1 MDDAV
6 RISAETFRSIYEIG
20 FKTWTQLDANSEE
33 KSRLPPLSQATRE
46 ICHQHPVLT
55 RHLRLKTDQMGAFAT
70 GGCIWSSHGTK
81 CTHAIPPF
89 RQPVRIKVAA
99 KKPVSLSMSEPTE
112 NRNTAFP
119 CFVRDQDYL
128 SVLMLAWAYILS
140 ARWTDIMPGGCSL
153 TYTDRQA
160 ISQQDTTECQGNEN
174 FINVQLGHV
183 SPQEARWWAAILAPG
198 QGWQAKLEYEQQTF
212 VSPWSI
218 NVQQNFNFL
227 LLHNSDPTATPHA
240 VAPFSD
246 AVHYLNRFCAR
257 HVVSDQSHAALAAVL
272 LLPSVGTL
280 KSLRLPAPSSNMG
293 VPHSALG
300 SIGES
305 LQDDW
310 IYRSCY
316 IDKLLTLSCNTRGI
330 RPLLLSVFYEPSIE
344 CNAVTPWLQGTLAA
358 IKHVAGNNLYA
369 VGRLCMER
377 SPRVAFLWLGCIILN
392 IQDQL
397 LREVYFGQIP
407 IDLPSASWSG
417 ITQSFIQQRV
427 SNPLV
432 TDGSVSRADECR
444 LLFLSQSEHHTR
456 LPLCQWTPFGKTT
469 VSDVDLDIRV
479 HQQCEDHW
487 LQYEGIEWECEDG
500 DVEFMSLQKAD
511 SQTIP
516 SKPSVQ
522 QPTQTVITAIPYEG
536 MERDREAISENA
548 TRNIFGWL
556 RVDGYAQG
564 EQDIWKHEWFDM
576 SDSDDDDIKEEE
588 TISDT
593 SAQVSPRV
601 ESWVLNHSH

>member
-1 MDDAV
+1 MDDDV
-6 RISAETFRSIYEIG
+6 RISAETFRSIYEMG
-20 FKTWTQLDANSEE
+20 FKTWAQLHANIGE
-33 KSRLPPLSQATRE
+33 KSRLPPLSQAIEE

-55 RHLRLKTDQMGAFAT
+55 PNLRLQTDQMGAFAT
-70 GGCIWSSHGTK
+70 GGCIWSSHGPK
-81 CTHAIPPF
+81 CTHAISPF
-89 RQPVRIKVAA
+89 RLPVRIKVATR
-99 KKPVSLSMSEPTE
+99 KPVSLSISEPTE
-112 NRNTAFP
+112 SQKTAFP
-119 CFVRDQDYL
+119 CFIRDQDYIY
-128 SVLMLAWAYILS
+128 VLMLAWAYILS
-140 ARWTDIMPGGCSL
+140 ARWIDIMPGTCSL

-174 FINVQLGHV
+174 LISVQLGHV

-198 QGWQAKLEYEQQTF
+198 QGWQANLDYEQQTF
-212 VSPWSI
+212 LAPWSI
-218 NVQQNFNFL
+218 DVQKDFEFL
-227 LLHNSDPTATPHA
+227 LLHSTDPATTPYSA
-240 VAPFSD
+240 ATFLD
-246 AVHYLNRFCAR
+246 AIHYLDRFCAR
-257 HVVSDQSHAALAAVL
+257 HVVSDQSQAALAAVL
-272 LLPSVGTL
+272 LLPSMGTL
-280 KSLRLPAPSSNMG
+280 KSLRLPAPSSKMG

-330 RPLLLSVFYEPSIE
+330 RSLLFSVFYEPSIE

-358 IKHVAGNNLYA
+358 IKHVAGHNPYT

-377 SPRVAFLWLGCIILN
+377 SPRVAFLWLGCIILD
-392 IQDQL
+392 IQDEL

-407 IDLPSASWSG
+407 IDLHSASWSG
-417 ITQSFIQQRV
+417 TIQSFIQQRV
-427 SNPLV
+427 SNPLII
-432 TDGSVSRADECR
+432 DGFISRADECR
-444 LLFLSQSEHHTR
+444 LLFLSQSERRSR
-456 LPLCQWTPFGKTT
+456 LPVCQWTPFGKTP
-469 VSDVDLDIRV
+469 VDDVDLEVRV
-479 HQQCEDHW
+479 HQQCQDHW

-500 DVEFMSLQKAD
+500 NVGSLSLQKVD

-516 SKPSVQ
+516 SKPPVHV
-522 QPTQTVITAIPYEG
+522 PTQEFNTYISYEG
-536 MERDREAISENA
+536 LDRDREAISENA

-556 RVDGYAQG
+556 RVNGYAQG

-576 SDSDDDDIKEEE
+576 SDFDDDDIKEEE

-593 SAQVSPRV
+593 SAQLSPRV